1 MRLQGKSSIVEAPC
15 PSAVPDRHFETRPK
29 RLRVVQYVHSRKCFL
44 KLITFLENKICPDR
58 CDIVKRSKRHT
69 VSHIPCIRGS
79 MSVIIDDLKS
89 SLVRMS
95 SDTRPVR

>member
-44 KLITFLENKICPDR
+44 KLITFLENKLTLIDVILQKEVS
-58 CDIVKRSKRHT
+58 DIRYVTYR
-69 VSHIPCIRGS
+69 VS
-79 MSVIIDDLKS
+79 VEA
-89 SLVRMS
+89 
-95 SDTRPVR
+95 